1 MCTSSILKCNCGL
14 VTSAVPQ
21 GLILWTILSNIFIN
35 NLEKGKYPQQTSRWQ
50 QMGEYS
56 ICSRVQHSFRGI
68 LKGWR
73 KGLTE
78 TLWNIT
84 NTNIASWVWD
94 RIPLCS
100 SPYWCQNIENSFAEK
115 DLPEKLNT
123 SQQCAGV
130 QKRSPADWAVL
141 VREQTSLQRI
151 QGIFSCIRPFWEH
164 AGVLFLVLGSPV

>member
-1 MCTSSILKCNCGL
+1 
-14 VTSAVPQ
+14 
-21 GLILWTILSNIFIN
+21 
-35 NLEKGKYPQQTSRWQ
+35 
-50 QMGEYS
+50 MGEYS
-56 ICSRVQHSFRGI
+56 ICSRVQHSFRRI

-84 NTNIASWVWD
+84 NTSIASWVWD
-94 RIPLCS
+94 RILLCS
-100 SPYWCQNIENSFAEK
+100 SPYWCQNTENSFAEK
-115 DLPEKLNT
+115 DLPDKLNT

-164 AGVLFLVLGSPV
+164 AGVLFLVLGSQYNAVRNRRKPRLLRWCERTWLVQPKERKMKGGERS